1 MNFYVDANTKILGYK
16 EKVMELVE
24 RRLKDGFLCELNPES
39 ITGTSAQQLAHAA
52 RINHK
57 RVCAKITDVILVGDV
72 FTFKVDPHG
81 PLGETF
87 NKLIGEEDSLRVST
101 RLRCDYNKNRTE
113 KTVTEVFGFDISYGD
128 MK

>member
-1 MNFYVDANTKILGYK
+1 MNFYVDANPKILGYK
-16 EKVMELVE
+16 EKVLELVE
-24 RRLKDGFLCELNPES
+24 RRIKDGFLCELNPES
-39 ITGTSAQQLAHAA
+39 ITGTSAQQLAHAV

-72 FTFKVDPHG
+72 FTFQVSPHG

-87 NKLIGEEDSLRVST
+87 NKLVGTEDSLHVST
-101 RLRCDYNKNRTE
+101 RLGCGYNKNTTAV
-113 KTVTEVFGFDISYGD
+113 KAIEVFGFDISYGD